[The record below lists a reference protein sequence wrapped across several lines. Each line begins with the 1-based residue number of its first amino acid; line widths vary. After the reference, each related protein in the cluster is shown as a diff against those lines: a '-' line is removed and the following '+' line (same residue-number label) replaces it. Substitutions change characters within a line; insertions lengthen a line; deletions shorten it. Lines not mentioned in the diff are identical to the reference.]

1 MTSSESEGQ
10 PPPRKR
16 SRTSANGDEQSNKK
30 ARGRPRVDTQDATAA
45 DRRRTQIRLA
55 QRAYRQRKETTIASL
70 KQRNAHLQDI
80 IEKMNKSFLAFNE
93 LAVKS
98 GLLRTNPRL
107 GQELKSVT
115 ENFVTLARAAET
127 EEDHEDHEA
136 DDDTG
141 TPAGRPRSPPRG
153 QHTDVGW
160 GYSARFLD
168 IDLSPAVDK
177 GASQQ
182 EEQSTNGSFFPIVP
196 NSPRE
201 LARQH
206 ALVRARPMTV
216 GEIFDQ
222 QRTQADQQLPFGL
235 MDMQGWSRPEVSNH
249 QNPHTFP
256 VNIPTPDISPL
267 ISPPT
272 GRLPTPP
279 FIPALSKTPTISL
292 TTKTVKPDWTYSFD
306 ETTFARRLTR
316 AALETGF
323 HLLSNAHQRPAALNY
338 VFKLSLPYLGLE
350 ELRNRFK
357 ITLSRGTDED
367 LDSWETPFI
376 HLGGAGTHYPR
387 KDTQGNVIPL
397 PNAWNLKSL
406 GPRRIRAENTVD
418 PSRSHDLEVDL
429 TGFEGEWFDA
439 NDVQGYLAEKKGC
452 NINPRDTFAEVMIEV
467 DEDETPATAVPLTSI
482 VHARS
487 HNLQMD
493 FSSLDRAFSTSNVS
507 PGLSNGSS
515 STDSTSSKSTPGGH
529 NVPFNS
535 FNSYRYDNENDVS
548 ALFEEPL
555 GLDLAPGF
563 ANNNMATF
571 SADAF
576 VDTSNLPIGLDLMGA
591 EVEMP
596 VVQQKKTKAAWV
608 DVSKLV
614 DEIIRHGVCL
624 GRSPGFRRK
633 DVDMAFQ
640 ASLIHAF

>member
-1 MTSSESEGQ
+1 
-10 PPPRKR
+10 
-16 SRTSANGDEQSNKK
+16 
-30 ARGRPRVDTQDATAA
+30 
-45 DRRRTQIRLA
+45 
-55 QRAYRQRKETTIASL
+55 
-70 KQRNAHLQDI
+70 
-80 IEKMNKSFLAFNE
+80 MNKSFLAFNE
-93 LAVKS
+93 SAVKS

-141 TPAGRPRSPPRG
+141 TVAVDLVATYHNAATVARASNEPAGRPRSPPRG

-493 FSSLDRAFSTSNVS
+493 FSSLDLAFSTSNVS

-529 NVPFNS
+529 NGSNLEAMFAPNETFGLDMKMMKPVPFNS

-614 DEIIRHGVCL
+614 DGMSKR
-624 GRSPGFRRK
+624 
-633 DVDMAFQ
+633 
-640 ASLIHAF
+640 